1 MNGISTKE
9 EEIDKKMTQ
18 VLFAGFPQKISYK
31 SRRVLQYPP
40 SFNRLVHSFTIFCI
54 RKRTRKNIKASIPF
68 STCYMKSGICC
79 SHSEAYIMLTL
90 SKKEE
95 QQRQQQ
101 AKNGYWQNELYSL
114 GIEPKEKK
122 EFNDKEENENL
133 SDNIK
138 QAMFQ
143 DYKLAYSEKGDA
155 HTEEANSTVTVG

>member
-1 MNGISTKE
+1 M
-9 EEIDKKMTQ
+9 
-18 VLFAGFPQKISYK
+18 
-31 SRRVLQYPP
+31 
-40 SFNRLVHSFTIFCI
+40 
-54 RKRTRKNIKASIPF
+54 ASAIG
-68 STCYMKSGICC
+68 S
-79 SHSEAYIMLTL
+79 SHSETYIVLTL

-95 QQRQQQ
+95 QLQQQ
-101 AKNGYWQNELYSL
+101 AKNGYWQNELLSL